1 MIHMHP
7 ETWLI
12 GRQDPQEQR
21 NRMHLVALN
30 EARIATEYRQAVATT
45 AAPAGSAR
53 PLAIATGMGSNVDL
67 AACCA

>member
-12 GRQDPQEQR
+12 GRRDPQEQR

-30 EARIATEYRQAVATT
+30 EARIATEYRQAVAAT

-53 PLAIATGMGSNVDL
+53 RLAIATGTGSNVDL

>member
-7 ETWLI
+7 QTWLI

-30 EARIATEYRQAVATT
+30 EAKLATEHRLSQAET
-45 AAPAGSAR
+45 AAPAGPVRRIA
-53 PLAIATGMGSNVDL
+53 LATATGSNTDL